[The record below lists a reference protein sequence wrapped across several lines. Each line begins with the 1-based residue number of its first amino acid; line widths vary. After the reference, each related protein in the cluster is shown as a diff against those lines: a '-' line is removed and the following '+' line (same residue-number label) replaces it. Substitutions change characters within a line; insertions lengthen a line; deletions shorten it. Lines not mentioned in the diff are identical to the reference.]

1 MIRSGIGTITESDII
16 LAQASNA
23 IVIGFNVVPSNKTR
37 EVAKEYSVDMRLYT
51 IIYKLVEDMEAA
63 MKGMLDP
70 EYEEVTTGSAEV
82 RQLFKFSKLGYL

>member
-1 MIRSGIGTITESDII
+1 
-16 LAQASNA
+16 
-23 IVIGFNVVPSNKTR
+23 
-37 EVAKEYSVDMRLYT
+37 MRLYT

-82 RQLFKFSKLGYL
+82 RQLFKFSKVVKIDCSYVTSGVI